1 MNQPQQ
7 QQQLVGSLQPMQQL
21 PPHLLTH
28 FNSVNQQQRT
38 AGVATPTTMYVQSR
52 VDGYTAQPPQQ
63 PPTGIVGIVP
73 YMVQQPTQQLSGP
86 PLGVTPIAPPPFQ
99 SAADPAA
106 QLLATGARWAQPLHQ
121 QQPSQAPLADIL
133 GIADKAA
140 SAVQALTANAAFQK
154 QHSGHTSGYQDM
166 LSNGQQNATI
176 QQQPMATI
184 VTERNLPVMVGYA
197 VQNLKA
203 TGHIDGQLD
212 PDLCRTIK
220 LIPEHQALQALEKFS
235 SCDVSVMRN
244 KAAYLSGILRKYQR

>member
-1 MNQPQQ
+1 
-7 QQQLVGSLQPMQQL
+7 
-21 PPHLLTH
+21 
-28 FNSVNQQQRT
+28 
-38 AGVATPTTMYVQSR
+38 MYVQSR